1 MIEYKNIKSIKNTN
15 NTKNINHI
23 NNMNN
28 IVTVVVLG
36 VVFVSLTM
44 ASWLLPSQEFS
55 DSERRK
61 LAQRPKFSL
70 DTMSDGSFMT
80 GFEKYTLDQFPL
92 RDQFRTLKAYTIYDV
107 FGQLDHHDIYIQ
119 DGYAAKLEYPLQMDS
134 LEHAADRF
142 AYIYENY
149 LAGKEMNIYLS
160 IVPDKSYFLAKKHGY
175 PSMDYE
181 KLFHVMRNRMN
192 YADYID
198 ITGTLDITDYY
209 KTDTHWRQEK
219 LPETAAALAEGMGT
233 SISVTYTE
241 YALDVPFY
249 GVYYGQSA
257 LPLPPETLYYL
268 SNDVL
273 DSCVVTNYEDQTVGS
288 IYNMEKKSG
297 KDPYEIFLSGPRSLI
312 TIENPNCESDKE
324 LVIFR
329 DSFGSS
335 IAPLLSEGYAKI
347 TLVDI
352 RYLRAD
358 LLDRFIE
365 FKNQDVLFLYSTS
378 VLNHSETLT

>member
-1 MIEYKNIKSIKNTN
+1 MIEYKNIKSIKNT
-15 NTKNINHI
+15 KNINHI
-23 NNMNN
+23 NNMNT

-36 VVFVSLTM
+36 IVFVSLTM
-44 ASWLLPSQEFS
+44 ASWLLPPQEFS
-55 DSERRK
+55 DNARRK
-61 LAQRPKFSL
+61 LTQRPKVSL

-80 GFEKYTLDQFPL
+80 EFEKYTLDQFPL
-92 RDQFRTLKAYTIYDV
+92 RDQFRTLKAYTTYDV
-107 FGQLDHHDIYIQ
+107 FGQLDNHDIYIQ

-142 AYIYENY
+142 AYIYEKY
-149 LAGKEMNIYLS
+149 LADKEMNIYLS
-160 IVPDKSYFLAKKHGY
+160 IVPDKSYFLAEKHGY
-175 PSMDYE
+175 LSTDYE
-181 KLFHVMRNRMN
+181 KLFHMMRNHMN

-219 LPETAAALAEGMGT
+219 LPETAAVLAEGMGT
-233 SISVTYTE
+233 SISGAYTE

-273 DSCVVTNYEDQTVGS
+273 DGCIVTNHEDQTMGS

-312 TIENPNCESDKE
+312 TIENPNCKSDKE

-358 LLDRFIE
+358 LLERFIE

>member
-1 MIEYKNIKSIKNTN
+1 MIECKNIKSMKNTN
-15 NTKNINHI
+15 NAKNINHI
-23 NNMNN
+23 NN

-44 ASWLLPSQEFS
+44 ASWLLPPQEFS
-55 DSERRK
+55 DNERRK

-70 DTMSDGSFMT
+70 DTMSDGSFMME
-80 GFEKYTLDQFPL
+80 FEKYTLDQFPL
-92 RDQFRTLKAYTIYDV
+92 RDQFRTLKAYTTYDV
-107 FGQLDHHDIYIQ
+107 FGQLDNHDIYIQ

-142 AYIYENY
+142 AYIYEKY

-160 IVPDKSYFLAKKHGY
+160 IVPDKSYFLAEKHGY
-175 PSMDYE
+175 LSTDYE
-181 KLFHVMRNRMN
+181 KLFHMMRNHMN

-219 LPETAAALAEGMGT
+219 LPETAAVLAEGMGT
-233 SISVTYTE
+233 SISGAYTE

-273 DSCVVTNYEDQTVGS
+273 DGCIVTNHEDQTMGS

-312 TIENPNCESDKE
+312 TIENPNCKSDKE

-358 LLDRFIE
+358 LLERFIE

>member
-1 MIEYKNIKSIKNTN
+1 MIEYKNIKSIKNT
-15 NTKNINHI
+15 KNINHI
-23 NNMNN
+23 NNMNT

-44 ASWLLPSQEFS
+44 ASWLLPPQEFS
-55 DSERRK
+55 DNERRK
-61 LAQRPKFSL
+61 LAQRPKFSP
-70 DTMSDGSFMT
+70 DTMSDGSFMME
-80 GFEKYTLDQFPL
+80 FEKYTLDQFPL
-92 RDQFRTLKAYTIYDV
+92 RDQFRTLKAYTTYDV
-107 FGQLDHHDIYIQ
+107 FGQLDNHDIYIQ

-142 AYIYENY
+142 AYIYEKY

-160 IVPDKSYFLAKKHGY
+160 IVPDKSYFLAEKHGY
-175 PSMDYE
+175 LSTDYE
-181 KLFHVMRNRMN
+181 KLFHVMRNHMN

-219 LPETAAALAEGMGT
+219 LPETAAVLAEGMGT
-233 SISVTYTE
+233 SISGAYTE

-273 DSCVVTNYEDQTVGS
+273 DGCIVTNHEDQTMGS

-358 LLDRFIE
+358 LLERFIE

>member
-1 MIEYKNIKSIKNTN
+1 MIECKNIKSMKNTN
-15 NTKNINHI
+15 NAKNINHI
-23 NNMNN
+23 NN

-44 ASWLLPSQEFS
+44 ASWLLPPQEFS
-55 DSERRK
+55 DNERRK
-61 LAQRPKFSL
+61 LAQRPKFSP
-70 DTMSDGSFMT
+70 DTMSDGSFMME
-80 GFEKYTLDQFPL
+80 FEKYTLDQFPL
-92 RDQFRTLKAYTIYDV
+92 RDQFRTLKAYTTYDV
-107 FGQLDHHDIYIQ
+107 FGQLDNHDIYIQ

-142 AYIYENY
+142 AYIYEKY

-160 IVPDKSYFLAKKHGY
+160 IVPDKSYFLAEKHGY
-175 PSMDYE
+175 LSTDYE
-181 KLFHVMRNRMN
+181 KLFHVMRNHMN

-219 LPETAAALAEGMGT
+219 LPETAAVLAEGMGT
-233 SISVTYTE
+233 SISGAYTE

-273 DSCVVTNYEDQTVGS
+273 DGCIVTNHEDQTMGS

-312 TIENPNCESDKE
+312 TIENPNCKSDKE

-358 LLDRFIE
+358 LLERFIE

>member
-1 MIEYKNIKSIKNTN
+1 
-15 NTKNINHI
+15 
-23 NNMNN
+23 MNR
-28 IVTVVVLG
+28 ILTVVVPGLS
-36 VVFVSLTM
+36 FISLTL
-44 ASWLLPSQEFS
+44 ASWLLPSRDFS

-61 LAQRPKFSL
+61 LAQRPALSL
-70 DTMSDGSFMT
+70 EVISDGSFMT

-92 RDQFRTLKAYTIYDV
+92 RNQFRTLKAYTIYHV
-107 FGQLDHHDIYIQ
+107 FGQLDNHDIYIK
-119 DGYAAKLEYPLQMDS
+119 DGYAAKLEYPLHTDS
-134 LEHAADRF
+134 LEHATDQF
-142 AYIYENY
+142 EYIYEKY
-149 LAGKEMNIYLS
+149 LMDKKMDIYLS
-160 IVPDKSYFLAKKHGY
+160 IVPDKSYFLAEKYGY
-175 PSMDYE
+175 LSMDYKE
-181 KLFHVMRNRMN
+181 LCHIMQNSMD
-192 YADYID
+192 YANYID
-198 ITGTLDITDYY
+198 ITKTLDITDYY

-219 LPETAAALAEGMGT
+219 LPETAAVLAESMGA
-233 SISVTYTE
+233 SISGNYTE
-241 YALDVPFY
+241 YALALPFY

-273 DSCVVTNYEDQTVGS
+273 DSCIVTNHEDQTIGG

-312 TIENPNCESDKE
+312 TIENPNCKSNRE
-324 LVIFR
+324 LIIFR

-335 IAPLLSEGYAKI
+335 IAPLLAEGYAKI

>member
-1 MIEYKNIKSIKNTN
+1 MNEYKRIKSIT
-15 NTKNINHI
+15 
-23 NNMNN
+23 NMNR
-28 IVTVVVLG
+28 ILTVVVPGLI
-36 VVFVSLTM
+36 FISLTL
-44 ASWLLPSQEFS
+44 ASWLLPSRDFS

-61 LAQRPKFSL
+61 LAQRPALSL
-70 DTMSDGSFMT
+70 EVISDGSFMT

-92 RDQFRTLKAYTIYDV
+92 RNQFRTLKAYTIYHV
-107 FGQLDHHDIYIQ
+107 FGQLDNHDIYIK
-119 DGYAAKLEYPLQMDS
+119 DGYAAKLEYPLHTDS
-134 LEHAADRF
+134 LEHATDQF
-142 AYIYENY
+142 EYIYEKY
-149 LAGKEMNIYLS
+149 LMDKKMDIYLS
-160 IVPDKSYFLAKKHGY
+160 IVPDKSYFLAEKYGY
-175 PSMDYE
+175 LSMDYKE
-181 KLFHVMRNRMN
+181 LCHIMQNSMD
-192 YADYID
+192 YANYID
-198 ITGTLDITDYY
+198 ITKTLDITDYY

-219 LPETAAALAEGMGT
+219 LPETAAVLAESMGA
-233 SISVTYTE
+233 SISGNYTE
-241 YALDVPFY
+241 YALALPFY

-273 DSCVVTNYEDQTVGS
+273 DSCIVTNHEDQTIGG

-312 TIENPNCESDKE
+312 TIENPNCKSNRE
-324 LVIFR
+324 LIIFR

-335 IAPLLSEGYAKI
+335 IAPLLAEGYAKI

>member
-1 MIEYKNIKSIKNTN
+1 MNEYKHIKSIT
-15 NTKNINHI
+15 
-23 NNMNN
+23 NMNR
-28 IVTVVVLG
+28 ILTVVVPGLI
-36 VVFVSLTM
+36 FISLTL
-44 ASWLLPSQEFS
+44 ASWLLPSRDFS

-61 LAQRPKFSL
+61 LAQRPALSL
-70 DTMSDGSFMT
+70 EGISDGSFMT
-80 GFEKYTLDQFPL
+80 VFEKYTLNQFPL
-92 RDQFRTLKAYTIYDV
+92 RNQFRTLKAYTIYHV
-107 FGQLDHHDIYIQ
+107 FGQLDNHDIYIK
-119 DGYAAKLEYPLQMDS
+119 DGYAVKLEYPLHTDS
-134 LEHAADRF
+134 LEHATDQF
-142 AYIYENY
+142 EYIYEKY
-149 LAGKEMNIYLS
+149 LMDKKMDIYLS
-160 IVPDKSYFLAKKHGY
+160 IVPDKSYFLAEKYGY
-175 PSMDYE
+175 LSMDYKE
-181 KLFHVMRNRMN
+181 LCHIMQNSMD
-192 YADYID
+192 YANYID
-198 ITGTLDITDYY
+198 ITKTLDITDYY

-219 LPETAAALAEGMGT
+219 LPETAAVLAESMGA
-233 SISVTYTE
+233 SISGNYTE
-241 YALDVPFY
+241 YALDLPFY

-257 LPLPPETLYYL
+257 LPLPPDTLYYL

-273 DSCVVTNYEDQTVGS
+273 DSCIVTNHEDQTIGG

-312 TIENPNCESDKE
+312 TIENPNYKSDRE
-324 LVIFR
+324 LIIFR

-335 IAPLLSEGYAKI
+335 IAPLLAGGYAKI

>member
-1 MIEYKNIKSIKNTN
+1 
-15 NTKNINHI
+15 
-23 NNMNN
+23 
-28 IVTVVVLG
+28 
-36 VVFVSLTM
+36 
-44 ASWLLPSQEFS
+44 
-55 DSERRK
+55 
-61 LAQRPKFSL
+61 
-70 DTMSDGSFMT
+70 
-80 GFEKYTLDQFPL
+80 
-92 RDQFRTLKAYTIYDV
+92 
-107 FGQLDHHDIYIQ
+107 
-119 DGYAAKLEYPLQMDS
+119 MDS

-142 AYIYENY
+142 AYIYEKY
-149 LAGKEMNIYLS
+149 LADKEMNIYLS
-160 IVPDKSYFLAKKHGY
+160 IVPDKSYFLAEKHGY
-175 PSMDYE
+175 LSMDYE
-181 KLFHVMRNRMN
+181 KLFHVMRNHMN

-219 LPETAAALAEGMGT
+219 LPETAAVLAEGMGT
-233 SISVTYTE
+233 SISGAYTE

-273 DSCVVTNYEDQTVGS
+273 DSCVVTNHEDQTVGS

-358 LLDRFIE
+358 LLERFVE

>member
-1 MIEYKNIKSIKNTN
+1 MIEYKNIKSIKNT
-15 NTKNINHI
+15 KNINHI
-23 NNMNN
+23 NNMNT

-36 VVFVSLTM
+36 IVFVSLTM
-44 ASWLLPSQEFS
+44 ASWLLPPQEFS
-55 DSERRK
+55 DNERRK
-61 LAQRPKFSL
+61 LTQRPKFFL

-80 GFEKYTLDQFPL
+80 EFEKYTLDQFPL
-92 RDQFRTLKAYTIYDV
+92 RDQFRTLKAYTTYDV
-107 FGQLDHHDIYIQ
+107 FGQLDNHDIYIQ

-142 AYIYENY
+142 AYIYEKY
-149 LAGKEMNIYLS
+149 LADKEMNIYLS
-160 IVPDKSYFLAKKHGY
+160 IVPDKSYFLAEKHGY
-175 PSMDYE
+175 LSTDYE
-181 KLFHVMRNRMN
+181 KLFHVMRNHMN

-219 LPETAAALAEGMGT
+219 LPETAAVLAEGMGT
-233 SISVTYTE
+233 SISGAYTE

-249 GVYYGQSA
+249 GVYYGLSA

-273 DSCVVTNYEDQTVGS
+273 DGCIVTNHEDQTMGS

-312 TIENPNCESDKE
+312 TIENPNCKSDKE

-358 LLDRFIE
+358 LLERFIE
-365 FKNQDVLFLYSTS
+365 FKNQDVLFLCSTS

>member
-1 MIEYKNIKSIKNTN
+1 MKNTN
-15 NTKNINHI
+15 NAKNINHI
-23 NNMNN
+23 NN

-44 ASWLLPSQEFS
+44 ASWLLPPQEFS
-55 DSERRK
+55 DNERRK
-61 LAQRPKFSL
+61 LAQRPKFSP
-70 DTMSDGSFMT
+70 DTMSDGSFMME
-80 GFEKYTLDQFPL
+80 FEKYTLDQFPL
-92 RDQFRTLKAYTIYDV
+92 RDQFRTLKAYTTYDV
-107 FGQLDHHDIYIQ
+107 FGQLDNHDIYIQ

-142 AYIYENY
+142 AYIYEKY
-149 LAGKEMNIYLS
+149 LADKEMNIYLS
-160 IVPDKSYFLAKKHGY
+160 IVPDKSYFLAEKHGY
-175 PSMDYE
+175 LSTDYE
-181 KLFHVMRNRMN
+181 KLFHVMRNHMN

-219 LPETAAALAEGMGT
+219 LPETAAVLAEGMGT
-233 SISVTYTE
+233 SISGAYTE

-273 DSCVVTNYEDQTVGS
+273 DGCIVTNHEDQTMGS

-312 TIENPNCESDKE
+312 TIENPNCKSDKE

-358 LLDRFIE
+358 LLERFIE

>member
-1 MIEYKNIKSIKNTN
+1 MNEYKRIKSIT
-15 NTKNINHI
+15 
-23 NNMNN
+23 NMNR
-28 IVTVVVLG
+28 ILTVVVPGLI
-36 VVFVSLTM
+36 FISLTL
-44 ASWLLPSQEFS
+44 ASWLLPSRDFS

-61 LAQRPKFSL
+61 LAQRPALSL
-70 DTMSDGSFMT
+70 EVISDGSFMT
-80 GFEKYTLDQFPL
+80 GFEKYTLNQFPL
-92 RDQFRTLKAYTIYDV
+92 RNQFRTLKAYTIYHV
-107 FGQLDHHDIYIQ
+107 FGQLDNHDIYIK
-119 DGYAAKLEYPLQMDS
+119 DGYAAKLEYPLHTDS
-134 LEHAADRF
+134 LEHATDQF
-142 AYIYENY
+142 EYIYEKY
-149 LAGKEMNIYLS
+149 LMDKKMDIYLS
-160 IVPDKSYFLAKKHGY
+160 IVPDKSYFLAEKYGY
-175 PSMDYE
+175 LSMDYKE
-181 KLFHVMRNRMN
+181 LCHIMQNSMD
-192 YADYID
+192 YANYID
-198 ITGTLDITDYY
+198 ITKTLDITDYY

-219 LPETAAALAEGMGT
+219 LPETAAVLAESMGA
-233 SISVTYTE
+233 SISGNYTE
-241 YALDVPFY
+241 YALDLPFY

-273 DSCVVTNYEDQTVGS
+273 DSCIVTNHEDQTIGG

-312 TIENPNCESDKE
+312 TIENPNYKSDRE
-324 LVIFR
+324 LIIFR

-335 IAPLLSEGYAKI
+335 IAPLLAGGYAKI

>member
-1 MIEYKNIKSIKNTN
+1 MIEYKNIKSIKNT
-15 NTKNINHI
+15 KNINHI
-23 NNMNN
+23 NNMNT

-44 ASWLLPSQEFS
+44 ASWLLPPQEFS
-55 DSERRK
+55 DNERRK

-80 GFEKYTLDQFPL
+80 EFEKYTLDQFPL
-92 RDQFRTLKAYTIYDV
+92 RDQFRTLKAYTTYDV
-107 FGQLDHHDIYIQ
+107 FGQL

-142 AYIYENY
+142 AYIYEKY
-149 LAGKEMNIYLS
+149 LDDKEMNIYLS
-160 IVPDKSYFLAKKHGY
+160 IVPDKSYFLAEKHGY
-175 PSMDYE
+175 LSTDYE
-181 KLFHVMRNRMN
+181 KLFHVMRNHMN

-219 LPETAAALAEGMGT
+219 LPDTAAVLAEGMGT
-233 SISVTYTE
+233 SISGAYTE

-249 GVYYGQSA
+249 GVYYGLSA

-273 DSCVVTNYEDQTVGS
+273 DGCIVTNHEDQTMGS

-312 TIENPNCESDKE
+312 TIENPNCKSDKE

-358 LLDRFIE
+358 LLERFIE

>member
-1 MIEYKNIKSIKNTN
+1 MIECKNIKSMKNTN
-15 NTKNINHI
+15 NAKNINHI
-23 NNMNN
+23 NN

-44 ASWLLPSQEFS
+44 ASWLLPPQEFS
-55 DSERRK
+55 DNERRK
-61 LAQRPKFSL
+61 LAQRPKFSP
-70 DTMSDGSFMT
+70 DTMSDGSYMME
-80 GFEKYTLDQFPL
+80 FEKYTLDQFPL
-92 RDQFRTLKAYTIYDV
+92 RDQFRTLKAYTTYDV
-107 FGQLDHHDIYIQ
+107 FGQLDNHDIYIQ

-142 AYIYENY
+142 AYIYEKY
-149 LAGKEMNIYLS
+149 LADKEMNIYLS
-160 IVPDKSYFLAKKHGY
+160 IVPDKSYFLAEKHGY
-175 PSMDYE
+175 LSTDYE
-181 KLFHVMRNRMN
+181 KLFHVMRNHMN

-219 LPETAAALAEGMGT
+219 LPETAAVLAEGMGT
-233 SISVTYTE
+233 SISGAYTE

-273 DSCVVTNYEDQTVGS
+273 DGCIVTNHEDQTMGS

-312 TIENPNCESDKE
+312 TIENPNCKSDKE

-358 LLDRFIE
+358 LLERFIE

>member
-1 MIEYKNIKSIKNTN
+1 MKNTN
-15 NTKNINHI
+15 NAKNINHI
-23 NNMNN
+23 NN

-44 ASWLLPSQEFS
+44 ASWLLPPQEFS
-55 DSERRK
+55 DNERRK
-61 LAQRPKFSL
+61 LAQRPKFSP
-70 DTMSDGSFMT
+70 DTMSDGSFMME
-80 GFEKYTLDQFPL
+80 FEKYTLDQFPL
-92 RDQFRTLKAYTIYDV
+92 RDQFRTLKAYTTYDV
-107 FGQLDHHDIYIQ
+107 FGQLDNHDIYIQ

-142 AYIYENY
+142 AYIYEKY
-149 LAGKEMNIYLS
+149 LADKEMNIYLS
-160 IVPDKSYFLAKKHGY
+160 IVPDKSYFLAEKHGY
-175 PSMDYE
+175 LSTDYE
-181 KLFHVMRNRMN
+181 KLFHMMRNHMN

-219 LPETAAALAEGMGT
+219 LPETAAVLAEGMGT
-233 SISVTYTE
+233 SISGAYTE

-273 DSCVVTNYEDQTVGS
+273 DGCIVTNHEDQTMGS

-312 TIENPNCESDKE
+312 TIENPNCKSDKE

-358 LLDRFIE
+358 LLERFIE

>member
-1 MIEYKNIKSIKNTN
+1 MNEYKRIKSIT
-15 NTKNINHI
+15 
-23 NNMNN
+23 NMNR
-28 IVTVVVLG
+28 ILTVVVPGLI
-36 VVFVSLTM
+36 FISLTL
-44 ASWLLPSQEFS
+44 ASWLLPSRDFS

-61 LAQRPKFSL
+61 LAQRPALSL
-70 DTMSDGSFMT
+70 EVISDGSFMT
-80 GFEKYTLDQFPL
+80 GFEKYTLNQFPL
-92 RDQFRTLKAYTIYDV
+92 RNQFRTLKAYTIYHV
-107 FGQLDHHDIYIQ
+107 FGQLDNHDIYIK
-119 DGYAAKLEYPLQMDS
+119 DGYAAKLEYPLHTDS
-134 LEHAADRF
+134 LEHATDQF
-142 AYIYENY
+142 EYIYEKY
-149 LAGKEMNIYLS
+149 LMDKKMDIYLS
-160 IVPDKSYFLAKKHGY
+160 IVLDKSYFLAEKYGY
-175 PSMDYE
+175 LSMDYKE
-181 KLFHVMRNRMN
+181 LCHIMQNSMD
-192 YADYID
+192 YANYID
-198 ITGTLDITDYY
+198 ITKTLDITDYY

-219 LPETAAALAEGMGT
+219 LPETAAVLAESMGA
-233 SISVTYTE
+233 SISGNYTE
-241 YALDVPFY
+241 YALDLPFY

-257 LPLPPETLYYL
+257 LPLPPDTLYYL

-273 DSCVVTNYEDQTVGS
+273 DSCIVTNHEDQTIGG

-312 TIENPNCESDKE
+312 TIENPNYKSDRE
-324 LVIFR
+324 LIIFR

-335 IAPLLSEGYAKI
+335 IAPLLAGGYAKI